1 MHCVLLNSRRTFTR
15 ITQVDRILDLRLKVG
30 NRDGFTSLFFWL
42 VGSGQ
47 KRDGSDRV
55 RKMDPRRT
63 LGCFIAVPIWQ
74 QQASK
79 GQNVEGKCNRFAV
92 LLESVLDASRRRH
105 CLALRRWMVM
115 VALCLEEYRCSVES
129 GTRVRHFA
137 PEMCD
142 RVPAVT
148 LARLQT

>member
-1 MHCVLLNSRRTFTR
+1 MCSIKLTANFHADNSSRSYFRP
-15 ITQVDRILDLRLKVG
+15 
-30 NRDGFTSLFFWL
+30 TSEGWQSGWFHNIIFLAGR
-42 VGSGQ
+42 VGSGP

-79 GQNVEGKCNRFAV
+79 SQNVEGKCNRFAV

-115 VALCLEEYRCSVES
+115 VALRLEEYRCSVES